1 MEQRLSKEQLELCHL
16 LSLALHGKKA
26 GPPDPEVDYSR
37 VVAIAQKHQVT
48 PLLHPVLEEM
58 ELPESVWNIIDLR
71 GEQAVRQSY
80 RLLMLSRYVIR
91 LLQKHDIDAIL
102 LKGSGT
108 AAWYPVPELRKSGDV
123 DLLLKDETEAHRA
136 LEILNEKGFQTT
148 GNQLAHHHIVCEST
162 DRISIELHMSLA
174 EPFDSEKI
182 NQYLAAQQVEYFTN
196 RRTVNSM
203 GVAFQLASD
212 GYHAF
217 YLILHMLQHY
227 VRAGFGIK
235 LLCDWVVFWESD
247 VSDDE
252 KSKFLRL
259 VKESKTLGFA
269 AMMTRVC
276 VRYLGLQEEKMD
288 FLLQES
294 DTIQTEKRMDL
305 IEELMA
311 EIFEAE
317 EFGHSGQDRMVTLRG
332 TKITDYVR
340 EFHHQMKL
348 TYPRAGRIVVLYPL
362 LWVMTL
368 CGFLYRNRTLRKV
381 SGRQILQKA
390 KKRSQITE
398 QMRLFR

>member
-1 MEQRLSKEQLELCHL
+1 
-16 LSLALHGKKA
+16 
-26 GPPDPEVDYSR
+26 
-37 VVAIAQKHQVT
+37 
-48 PLLHPVLEEM
+48 
-58 ELPESVWNIIDLR
+58 
-71 GEQAVRQSY
+71 
-80 RLLMLSRYVIR
+80 
-91 LLQKHDIDAIL
+91 
-102 LKGSGT
+102 
-108 AAWYPVPELRKSGDV
+108 
-123 DLLLKDETEAHRA
+123 
-136 LEILNEKGFQTT
+136 
-148 GNQLAHHHIVCEST
+148 
-162 DRISIELHMSLA
+162 
-174 EPFDSEKI
+174 
-182 NQYLAAQQVEYFTN
+182 
-196 RRTVNSM
+196 
-203 GVAFQLASD
+203 
-212 GYHAF
+212 
-217 YLILHMLQHY
+217 MLQHY

-259 VKESKTLGFA
+259 VRESKTFGFA

-276 VRYLGLQEEKMD
+276 VRYLGLQEEKMA

-294 DTIQTEKRMDL
+294 DTIKAEKRMDL

-381 SGRQILQKA
+381 SSRQILQKA